1 VAFTEWLNYHKK
13 RLSTN
18 RHSELVINGEEQ
30 ESSEDENTDVSDV
43 ESEDM

>member
-1 VAFTEWLNYHKK
+1 M
-13 RLSTN
+13 N
-18 RHSELVINGEEQ
+18 RHSELVINCEEK

>member
-1 VAFTEWLNYHKK
+1 M
-13 RLSTN
+13 N